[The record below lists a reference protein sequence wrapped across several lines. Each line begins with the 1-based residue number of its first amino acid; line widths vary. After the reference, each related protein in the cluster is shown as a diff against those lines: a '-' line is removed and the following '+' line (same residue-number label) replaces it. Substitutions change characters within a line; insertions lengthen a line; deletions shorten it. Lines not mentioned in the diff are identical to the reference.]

1 MRRHPATASTVGR
14 MTVTFEQIVALP
26 KVLLHDHLD
35 GGVRPST
42 VVDLAEQ
49 AGHALPT
56 SDPDALAAWFRAQAN
71 GGSLEEYLD
80 TFVHTAGV
88 MQTSEAL
95 RRVAR
100 EAVVDLAADGV
111 VYAEERFAPEL
122 HQDGGLSLQQVVDA
136 VRTGADEGIAAAA
149 EAGRS
154 IRVRL
159 LLCAMRQSDRADE
172 VAALALAN
180 RDRGVVGFDIA
191 GPEAG
196 FPAST
201 MGAAFA
207 TLRGARFPVTVHAGE
222 AAGSDSLDG
231 AVDVGALRIGHG
243 IRLIDDI
250 TLADPPEGAAPDAVP
265 PARLGRLAHWV
276 RDRRIA
282 LEVCPSSNLQTGGAA
297 SIAEHPV
304 TTLLRLGFAVTVNT
318 DNRLQSGTSMSRELW
333 QLVTQAGWTLDDVRA
348 VTVTAAQHAFV
359 HEDERRDL
367 IDRVVLPGHAP
378 FGTGRP
384 PR

>member
-1 MRRHPATASTVGR
+1 

-35 GGVRPST
+35 GGVRPQT
-42 VVDLAEQ
+42 VVELAEK

-56 SDPDALAAWFRAQAN
+56 TDPEALAAWFRDAADS
-71 GGSLEEYLD
+71 GSLEAYIA
-80 TFVHTAGV
+80 TFGHTLAV
-88 MQTSEAL
+88 MQRPKAL

-100 EAVVDLAADGV
+100 EAVLDLAADGV

-122 HQDGGLSLQQVVDA
+122 HQAGGLSLQQAVDA
-136 VRTGADEGIAAAA
+136 VLEGLAEGEAEAAAQ
-149 EAGRS
+149 GRPV
-154 IRVRL
+154 RARL

-196 FPAST
+196 FPAS
-201 MGAAFA
+201 ALSPAFA
-207 TLRGARFPVTVHAGE
+207 QLRAARFPVTVHAGE
-222 AAGSDSLDG
+222 AAGRDSLDE
-231 AVDVGALRIGHG
+231 AVDVGALRLGHG
-243 IRLIDDI
+243 VRLVDDI
-250 TLADPPEGAAPDAVP
+250 RPGAGPHDAPV
-265 PARLGRLAHWV
+265 LGRLAHWV

-282 LEVCPSSNLQTGGAA
+282 LEVCPTSNLQTGAAA

-318 DNRLQSGTSMSRELW
+318 DNRLQSRTSLSRELHL
-333 QLVTQAGWTLDDVRA
+333 LVTEAGWTLDDVR
-348 VTVTAAQHAFV
+348 TVTETAARHAFA
-359 HEDERRDL
+359 HEDERQHL
-367 IDRVVLPGHAP
+367 LDRVILPGHAP
-378 FGTGRP
+378 TGTGRH
-384 PR
+384 RA